1 MITNYRLDILNADCD
16 LAEVRER
23 LIRHRQGR
31 LCLYGPPGTGKT
43 AFGRYLAETLDMPLM
58 VRCASDILSPWVGM
72 TEQSMAEMFRQAAE
86 EGVVLLL
93 DEADSFLQDRQ
104 GAQRVWEI
112 TEVNEMLT
120 QLESFEGVFI
130 ASTNLMDS
138 LDSAALRRFDLKI
151 RLDYLRP
158 EQAWTMFVETAARLG
173 VEAGEELRSNVGGL
187 AVLIPGDFA
196 NVVRQSRLRTITD
209 AADLYQR
216 LRAECAAKPESRRR
230 RIGF

>member
-16 LAEVRER
+16 LAEVREG

-58 VRCASDILSPWVGM
+58 VRRASDILSPWVGM
-72 TEQSMAEMFRQAAE
+72 TEQSMAGMFRQAVE
-86 EGVVLLL
+86 EGALLLL

-138 LDSAALRRFDLKI
+138 LDSVALCRFDLKI

-187 AVLIPGDFA
+187 AVLTPGDFA
-196 NVVRQSRLRTITD
+196 NVVRQSRLRAITD

-216 LRAECAAKPESRRR
+216 LRAEFAAKPESRRR